1 MIIYI
6 NGKRV
11 SVTTTFGSEL
21 SIHCGASNKSTV
33 SLIVENWD
41 SSTDRVIYS
50 VDGGEAITI
59 STLSFQVEKGS
70 EVAITVKKSG
80 YFDWTQTVT
89 VEESSLEITPV
100 LEEIHTIDESII
112 TDNFNYEMVG
122 NVARLTTYNGE
133 STTVVIP
140 NV

>member
-21 SIHCGASNKSTV
+21 SVHLNKSSMSTV
-33 SLIVENWD
+33 RLIVENWN
-41 SSTDRVIYS
+41 SSTDTVVYS

-59 STLSFQVEKGS
+59 STLSFQVDINS
-70 EVAITVKKSG
+70 EVEITVKKSG

-89 VEESSLEITPV
+89 VDESVLEITPQ
-100 LEEIHTIDESII
+100 LEEIHTIDDAVLS
-112 TDNFNYEMVG
+112 DYNYEMSG
-122 NVARLTTYNGE
+122 NVARLTSYNGD